1 MSLHRSSCCHW
12 VCSMRRDLHIVAQNS
27 RLAIDVMLYNQTT
40 ALCHIRALVLTKPLK
55 LDNLYR
61 SLRRWLLENVEILSG
76 QPAKGSITE
85 TAQMEYNPTFK
96 VKYLIMHMIFAMETI
111 NISQEDTEDQ
121 SSWNEKRLWNGE
133 YYCYC

>member
-1 MSLHRSSCCHW
+1 M
-12 VCSMRRDLHIVAQNS
+12 
-27 RLAIDVMLYNQTT
+27 
-40 ALCHIRALVLTKPLK
+40 
-55 LDNLYR
+55 
-61 SLRRWLLENVEILSG
+61 ENVEILSG

-96 VKYLIMHMIFAMETI
+96 VKYLVMHMIFAMETI